1 METNNTIKK
10 ESEIPFY
17 VIISKSSTA
26 IREWNGE
33 EFAWGGSSNLKKTER
48 ILNNRFAFPEGK
60 PKRVEKF
67 ANRAEAYA
75 SQWGRGLEIAD
86 GRIPRGMLVN
96 G

>member
-75 SQWGRGLEIAD
+75 SKWGRGLEIAC
-86 GRIPRGMLVN
+86 GRFDWRPLTER
-96 G
+96 